1 VARSAAV
8 EAREEAFARART
20 SLVRDARRFV
30 RPRQP
35 PKTGLVK
42 TPFARAYLSLYEQ
55 YAPELL
61 RHAAGSAGRIRL
73 AKRVDLLIRDALA
86 SVDVRPPQSRYV
98 SPVTPG
104 TLRKRTDS
112 GVDFQGE
119 PGATVLAIGD
129 AEVTSAR
136 RVGGFGMLVVY
147 RLLDGPRAG
156 QHIYVGHTD
165 PLVKKGQIVK
175 AGTPVACLKEHAWGL
190 RKTSPH
196 SRGWVEIG
204 FAAGPLGLPESYEEH
219 DPGVAHDLSTRAGV
233 EFSTFLRRN
242 FGI

>member
-8 EAREEAFARART
+8 EAREQAFAKARR
-20 SLVRDARRFV
+20 SAFKDAKRFV
-30 RPRQP
+30 RPRKP
-35 PKTGLVK
+35 PGTGVVK
-42 TPFARAYLSLYEQ
+42 APYAQAYSTLYAGC
-55 YAPELL
+55 APALL
-61 RHAAGSAGRIRL
+61 RFAAGSAGRIRL
-73 AKRVDLLIRDALA
+73 ARRIDGLVRDALA
-86 SVDVRPPQSRYV
+86 AAGLTPPKSAYV
-98 SPVTPG
+98 SPVVPG

-119 PGATVLAIGD
+119 PGAPVLAIGN

-156 QHIYVGHTD
+156 QHIYVGHAE
-165 PLVKKGQIVK
+165 PVAKSGQMVK
-175 AGTPVACLKEHAWGL
+175 AGTPVARLKEHAWGL

-204 FAAGPLGLPESYEEH
+204 FAANSQGLPESYEEH
-219 DPGVAHDLSTRAGV
+219 DPGVEHDLSTRAGV
-233 EFSTFLRRN
+233 EFSTFLRRH
-242 FGI
+242 FAI

>member
-1 VARSAAV
+1 MASAAV
-8 EAREEAFARART
+8 EARERAFTTARRSALKEAKRFAR
-20 SLVRDARRFV
+20 
-30 RPRQP
+30 PRKP
-35 PKTGLVK
+35 PKTGVVK
-42 TPFARAYLSLYEQ
+42 TPYAQARSLLWAQFA
-55 YAPELL
+55 PDLL
-61 RHAAGSAGRIRL
+61 RFAAGSPGRIRL
-73 AKRVDLLIRDALA
+73 AKRIDELICETLA
-86 SVDVRPPQSRYV
+86 AAGLQAPKSAYV
-98 SPVTPG
+98 SPVVPG

-119 PGATVLAIGD
+119 PGAPVLALGH

-147 RLLDGPRAG
+147 RLLDGPRSG
-156 QHIYVGHTD
+156 QHIYVGHAE
-165 PLVKKGQIVK
+165 PCVKAGQTVR
-175 AGTPVACLKEHAWGL
+175 AGTPVARLKEHAWGL

-233 EFSTFLRRN
+233 EFSTFVRRN